1 MSTSQ
6 FGWRPLIAPAY
17 VPAASASTAHG
28 AMLAVLVLQALDL
41 GASAQLTSLIAA
53 GFGVGSLLFSL
64 PAGQLV
70 AKYGERRPLLVA
82 GTIDALAMVVAWST
96 SSLALLAAAV
106 AVSGATWSV
115 FLLARQSFLIDAVEA
130 GWRARAMSML
140 GGMHRVGMV
149 VGPLLATPV
158 IHAFGLRAVFL
169 VSAVLSQLAAVLSAR
184 IPDMRHDSALAQTSM
199 VAVLREQLGV
209 LLTVGTAVMVI
220 SATRAI
226 RTLVL
231 PLWAHHLNFA
241 PTTTALVMSVSAAFD
256 LVLFYPSGWIMDRF
270 GRTWVAG
277 SCVGA
282 LGLGVLLLP
291 LTHTVAWV
299 CIVAG
304 FMGVGN
310 GLASGIVMT
319 LGADNAPPVGRQQFL
334 GGWRLTSDIG
344 YMVGPAGVSGLVATL
359 PLASALAAAGGVI
372 LMAAGW
378 TVHWTRWSE
387 RRRLS
392 SGG

>member
-1 MSTSQ
+1 
-6 FGWRPLIAPAY
+6 
-17 VPAASASTAHG
+17 
-28 AMLAVLVLQALDL
+28 MLAVLVLQALGLD
-41 GASAQLTSLIAA
+41 ASAQLTSLIAA

-70 AKYGERRPLLVA
+70 AKYGERRPLLIA

-115 FLLARQSFLIDAVEA
+115 FLLARQSFLIDAVEE

-158 IHAFGLRAVFL
+158 IHAFGLRSVFL

-184 IPDMRHDSALAQTSM
+184 IPEMTRDSEIAQTSM
-199 VAVLREQLGV
+199 LTVLREQLGV

-231 PLWAHHLNFA
+231 PLWAHHLNFPA
-241 PTTTALVMSVSAAFD
+241 TTTALVMSVSAALD

-291 LTHTVAWV
+291 LTHGVAWV
-299 CIVAG
+299 CVVAG

-319 LGADNAPPVGRQQFL
+319 LGADNAPRVGRQQFL

-344 YMVGPAGVSGLVATL
+344 YMVGPAGVSGLVAAL

-387 RRRLS
+387 RRRLR

>member
-64 PAGQLV
+64 LGRPTRGEVRRAPTPPCRRHDRCPSHGGGLEHFVVGAVGCSGRGFWGHLV
-70 AKYGERRPLLVA
+70 GL
-82 GTIDALAMVVAWST
+82 
-96 SSLALLAAAV
+96 
-106 AVSGATWSV
+106 
-115 FLLARQSFLIDAVEA
+115 LLARQSFLIDAVEE

-319 LGADNAPPVGRQQFL
+319 LGADNAPPVG
-334 GGWRLTSDIG
+334 
-344 YMVGPAGVSGLVATL
+344 
-359 PLASALAAAGGVI
+359 LAAVSRGLATHQRHRLHGRTG
-372 LMAAGW
+372 
-378 TVHWTRWSE
+378 
-387 RRRLS
+387 RLS
-392 SGG
+392 ADWSPLSPSPRHWQRRVA